1 VVASVEWQRE
11 PLAVDFRIL
20 GPVEVRAQGRPL
32 AVAGGRQRA
41 LLALLLLRSGEPL
54 SRDRLIEGL
63 WGERPPD
70 GAVKTLQAVVSRLR
84 RALGGEAARL
94 VSGTSGYRLRVEPDE
109 LDLERFERLCADGR
123 RALAAGRPERAAA
136 RLRAGLDEWR
146 GPALAD
152 VALEP
157 FAPQEV
163 ARLEEM
169 RAAAVED
176 RIEADLAVGRGV
188 ELVGEL
194 EALVAREPLRERRRA
209 QLMVALYRAGRQ
221 GEALDAYRD
230 AVRTLDAE
238 VGLRPGPE
246 LEGLQQ
252 AILAHDPA
260 LLRSAPAAG
269 EATAEVERRRATATI
284 LFADLAGS
292 AGMRARLGEERSD
305 ALRREHDRRLR
316 DVLAAHGAMGVHAL
330 GDGLQT
336 TLDAAGTAVACAVE
350 MQRAIDRQARRGPV
364 ALELRIGI
372 AAGDVSWEGDDCFGT
387 PVTEAQRLCAAAAPG
402 GVVVSEAVRLLAG
415 TGTDAVFDDVGELSL
430 RGLVR
435 PVRAWAV
442 RWAAQRSVAV
452 PLAAPLVIDEG
463 AAFAGREQELAALR
477 SAWID
482 AVAGRRRGVLV
493 SGEPGIGKT
502 RLAAE
507 IAGYARERGGVV
519 LYGRSDD
526 GLAAAAQ
533 PFAQALGGY
542 AGACPVDELRV
553 QLGARAGDLVGLLPE
568 LDERLPGIAESAPA
582 EPEAERLRALEAAA
596 ALLEAAGTTAP
607 VLLVLDDLH
616 WADDLSLLLLRH
628 VLRVDA
634 AVRLLVVATYRDT
647 EPSRS
652 ALLGEV
658 VTGLARRP
666 DVARLELGPLTEPD
680 VAAILAHSGRQASLA
695 GRVHDVTEGNP
706 FFVGEVVAALGG
718 NGEPGTALTPRVRDV
733 VRWRLARLP
742 DGTGD
747 VLDAAAV
754 VGAEFDADVLADVV
768 EIDLESALD
777 ALEAAERARLVRST
791 GVLDRFSFAHAL
803 VRQTIVDELPA
814 GRRMRL
820 HARIAQALERAAAT
834 RAVAVG
840 DLAAHFTA
848 AGTLVDVARAVRYAR
863 AAGDEAAAKL
873 AFDIAAQ
880 QYERALRAQEGLSHV
895 REAERLDLELERGRV
910 LRLAGDERAD
920 ELLRAFAAAAE
931 ARGDGKRMAEALLA
945 MGLDWADLLEEDAE
959 MVALLRQALA
969 LLPSGDSAIRARLE
983 GFLAQEAFSS
993 MPESER
999 RAMVGRALAMARRV
1013 GDPKALAS
1021 VLTAHS
1027 WIVAGPE
1034 SLPER
1039 LALADELVAVGRERG
1054 LPYAEC
1060 DGHHM
1065 RFLALVELGDVK
1077 AADDTLSAAHSAAR
1091 TGRARGTVAF
1101 LDAARALLAGRLED
1115 AEAEGVRAR
1124 EAQRAGGAPPEV
1136 AETLFVR
1143 LLSCIR
1149 IVQGRL
1155 SEHEGA
1161 RRAMAEGVTKL
1172 PATYFVVRAHAA
1184 RERDDRDGARE
1195 AFEVALDHGLLDL
1208 PHGPTWT
1215 ISLTWAAEICAW
1227 LEDRPR
1233 AARLYDLLAPFADV
1247 MTYQYGPV
1255 GRPVGR
1261 LAQTLERHDEA
1272 EQLLRDAVALCERM
1286 DARAFLAMARQDLG
1300 ELLLPSPEGRRLL
1313 EQARRAANEV
1323 GMPGLTKR
1331 AGAAHE

>member
-1 VVASVEWQRE
+1 M
-11 PLAVDFRIL
+11 DFRLL
-20 GPVEVRAQGRPL
+20 GPVEARAEGRPL
-32 AVAGGRQRA
+32 ALAGARQRA
-41 LLALLLLRSGEPL
+41 LLAVLLLRAGEPV
-54 SRDRLIEGL
+54 SRERVIADL

-70 GAVKTLQAVVSRLR
+70 GAVKTVQAVVSRLR
-84 RALGGEAARL
+84 RALGGEAARV
-94 VSGTSGYRLRVEPDE
+94 VSSAAGYRLRVEPDE
-109 LDLERFERLCADGR
+109 LDLGRFERLCTEGR
-123 RALAAGRPERAAA
+123 RALAAGRHERAAA
-136 RLRAGLDEWR
+136 RLGAALAEWR
-146 GPALAD
+146 GPPLAD
-152 VALEP
+152 VSFEP
-157 FAPQEV
+157 FAPPEV
-163 ARLEEM
+163 ARLEDL
-169 RAAAVED
+169 RAAAFED
-176 RIEADLAVGRGV
+176 RIEADLAMGRGA

-194 EALVAREPLRERRRA
+194 EGLVAAEPLRERLRG
-209 QLMVALYRAGRQ
+209 QLMLALYRAGRQ
-221 GEALDAYRD
+221 GEALHVYRD
-230 AVRTLDAE
+230 AVRTLDSE
-238 VGLRPGPE
+238 LGLRPGPE
-246 LEGLQQ
+246 LERLQQ

-260 LLRSAPAAG
+260 LLRAPAG
-269 EATAEVERRRATATI
+269 EKPPEEERRRATATI
-284 LFADLAGS
+284 LVAEVAGWARVGDADADGV
-292 AGMRARLGEERSD
+292 RA
-305 ALRREHDRRLR
+305 AHDRRLR
-316 DVLAAHGAMGVHAL
+316 DVLAAHGASAVKAV
-330 GDGLQT
+330 GDGVV
-336 TLDAAGTAVACAVE
+336 AAFASAGAAIACAVE
-350 MQRAIDRQARRGPV
+350 MQRAIDREARRGAV
-364 ALELRIGI
+364 ALELRVGV
-372 AAGDVSWEGDDCFGT
+372 AAGDVAWAGEDYSGT
-387 PVTEAQRLCAAAAPG
+387 PVIEAQRLCAAASAG
-402 GVVVSEAVRLLAG
+402 SILVADAVRLLAG
-415 TGTDAVFDDVGELSL
+415 SGTEAELEDAGELEL
-430 RGLVR
+430 GDLVR
-435 PVRAWAV
+435 PVRAWSVGWTARRAV
-442 RWAAQRSVAV
+442 TV
-452 PLAAPLVIDEG
+452 PFPASLVFDG
-463 AAFAGREQELAALR
+463 GTAFAGREEELAGLR
-477 SAWID
+477 AAWAD
-482 AVAGRRRGVLV
+482 AVSGRRRGVLI

-507 IAGYARERGGVV
+507 FAGLACAREGVV
-519 LYGRSDD
+519 LYGRCDD
-526 GLAAAAQ
+526 GLSAPAQ
-533 PFAQALGGY
+533 PFAQALGAY
-542 AGACPVDELRV
+542 VAACPVDELRV
-553 QLGARAGDLVGLLPE
+553 ELGARASDLVQLLPE
-568 LDERLPGIAESAPA
+568 LAARLPGGVAEPAPA
-582 EPEAERLRALEAAA
+582 EPEVQRLRTLEAAA
-596 ALLEAAGTTAP
+596 ALLEAAGATAP
-607 VLLVLDDLH
+607 VLVVLDDLH

-628 VLRVDA
+628 VLRLDA
-634 AVRLLVVATYRDT
+634 SVRLLVVATYRDT

-666 DVARLELGPLTEPD
+666 DVARLELGPLAEPD

-718 NGEPGTALTPRVRDV
+718 NGDPGTALTPRVRDV

-742 DGTGD
+742 DGTGE

-754 VGAEFDADVLADVV
+754 AGAEFDADVLADVV
-768 EIDLESALD
+768 EVDLESALD
-777 ALEAAERARLVRST
+777 ALEAAERARLIRSA

-814 GRRMRL
+814 GRRVRL

-848 AGTLVDVARAVRYAR
+848 AGTLVDAARGVRYAR

-873 AFDIAAQ
+873 AFDIAGQ

-920 ELLRAFAAAAE
+920 ELLRAFATAAE
-931 ARGDGKRMAEALLA
+931 ARGDGERMAEALLA
-945 MGLDWADLLEEDAE
+945 MGLDWADLVEEDAE

-993 MPESER
+993 VPDRER

-1039 LALADELVAVGRERG
+1039 LALADELVAVGREAG
-1054 LPYAEC
+1054 LPYAEA

-1065 RFLALVELGDVK
+1065 RFLALVELGDVE
-1077 AADDTLSAAHSAAR
+1077 AADDTLAAARSAAR
-1091 TGRARGTVAF
+1091 TDRARGTVAF

-1124 EAQRAGGAPPEV
+1124 EVQRAGGLSPSV

-1143 LLSCIR
+1143 LVSCIR
-1149 IVQGRL
+1149 LVQGRL
-1155 SEHEGA
+1155 SEHERA
-1161 RRAMAEGVTKL
+1161 RRAVAKGVTKV
-1172 PATYFVVRAHAA
+1172 PATFSVVRAHAA

-1195 AFEVALDHGLLDL
+1195 AFERALDDGLLDL

-1215 ISLTWAAEICAW
+1215 VSLTWAADICAW

-1255 GRPVGR
+1255 ARAVGR

-1313 EQARRAANEV
+1313 EQARAAANEV
-1323 GMPGLTKR
+1323 GMPGLTR
-1331 AGAAHE
+1331 YSQRGDA